1 MRDPLRGLKDTLRQL
16 DTRFYDTLPFITS
29 LCSKGSVS
37 KNPFKYSVVCNL
49 MLVYYEE

>member
-1 MRDPLRGLKDTLRQL
+1 MRDPLRGLSDILRQL

-29 LCSKGSVS
+29 SLCSKGSVS
-37 KNPFKYSVVCNL
+37 KNPFKYSVCNL